1 VPNEENRVPDVTY
14 RPVSDVALLEIAH
27 PPVNALS
34 IQVREG
40 LVEGLR
46 RAASEPLVKAIVIA
60 GARGAFPAGAD
71 INEIIS
77 GLSHKSPI
85 IREVQARMEASDKP
99 IVAAIEGTA
108 LGGGFELA
116 LACHWRVCAR
126 SAKVGLP
133 EVKLGL
139 IPGAGGTQRFTRLAG
154 PEAALEAITSGAQ
167 IPAARALEIGVVD
180 ELADEAV
187 SAAIELARRVVRE
200 KRELRLASAVSDRIT
215 NIDPAVFAAFRARIA
230 LKARGQLAPWKAVD
244 AIEACCTRSKEEAF
258 RLEREWFNECRD
270 SPQRAALMHG
280 FFAEREARRIPDMP
294 PDVRALPIRTVG
306 IVGAGTMGGG
316 IAMSFAGAG
325 IPVTLVDVSQEAV
338 DRGLGT
344 IRRNYAGSVSRGS
357 LARERMDEL
366 LGRIHAATDYAA
378 LSRADLIIE
387 AAFEDLEVKR
397 EIFRKLDQVAAP
409 EAILATN
416 TSTLDIDAIAAATAR
431 PQNVVGTHFFS
442 PANVM
447 KLLENVRG
455 KRSSPQAIATVMQ
468 LGRRLGKVPVLA
480 GNRDG
485 FIGNRMLQ
493 FYSYEAEFLLE
504 EGATPEQIDRVVED
518 FGFAMGPL
526 AVRDLAGND
535 VGLLIRNSRKLP
547 ADERHSPILE
557 RLVAAGRLGQ
567 KSGRGFYRY
576 EGRAR
581 SADPQVLELIEAV
594 AAEQGITRRPLP
606 DSEILD
612 RLLHP
617 LVNEGAR
624 VLEEGIA
631 MRAGDIDVVFV
642 NGYGFPAYKGG
653 PMYWAE
659 QVGLDRII
667 ATMRRLARTNGSRW
681 QPAPLL
687 LRLAESGH
695 GWKSVAANTK
705 PEGAVHDRQG
715 H

>member
-1 VPNEENRVPDVTY
+1 MPPVSY
-14 RPVSDVALLEIAH
+14 RLESDVAVLEIDH

-34 IQVREG
+34 LQVREG

-46 RAASEPLVKAIVIA
+46 RAASEPAVKAIVIA
-60 GARGAFPAGAD
+60 GARRSFPAGAD

-99 IVAAIEGTA
+99 IVAAIEGIA

-154 PEAALEAITSGAQ
+154 PEAALEAITSGAH
-167 IPAARALEIGVVD
+167 IPAARALEIGLVD
-180 ELADEAV
+180 ELADDAV
-187 SAAIELARRVVRE
+187 AAAIELARRAVDRG
-200 KRELRLASAVSDRIT
+200 LRLASAATDRIT
-215 NIDPAVFAAFRARIA
+215 GVDPGIFAAFRERIA
-230 LKARGQLAPWKAVD
+230 AKARGQLAPWKAID
-244 AIEACCTRSKEEAF
+244 AIEACCMRSKDEAF

-270 SPQRAALMHG
+270 SPQRAALMHV
-280 FFAEREARRIPDMP
+280 FFAEREARRVPDISA
-294 PDVRALPIRTVG
+294 DVRPLPIRSAG

-344 IRRNYAGSVSRGS
+344 IRRNYASSVSRGS
-357 LARERMDEL
+357 LPRERMEEL
-366 LGRIHAATDYAA
+366 LRSISTATDYSA
-378 LSRADLIIE
+378 LASTDLIIE

-397 EIFRKLDQVAAP
+397 EIFRQLDRIAAP
-409 EAILATN
+409 AAILATN
-416 TSTLDIDAIAAATAR
+416 TSTLDIDAIAAATGR
-431 PQNVVGTHFFS
+431 PQSVVGTHFSS

-455 KRSSPQAIATVMQ
+455 ERSSAQAIATVMD

-480 GNRDG
+480 RNGDG

-504 EGATPEQIDRVVED
+504 EGATPEQLDRVIED

-535 VGLLIRNSRKLP
+535 VGLLIRRQRKPP
-547 ADERHSPILE
+547 ADERRSPILE

-567 KSGRGFYRY
+567 NAGKGFYRY
-576 EGRAR
+576 EGRTR
-581 SADPQVLELIEAV
+581 VADPQVMELIESV
-594 AAEQGITRRPLP
+594 AAEQGITRKPVP
-606 DSEILD
+606 DAEILD

-624 VLEEGIA
+624 VLQERVA
-631 MRAGDIDVVFV
+631 MRSGDIDVVFV

-659 QVGLDRII
+659 QVGFDRII
-667 ATMRRLARTNGSRW
+667 ATMRRLAPTHGSRW

-687 LRLAESGH
+687 LGLAESGQ
-695 GWKSVAANTK
+695 GWKSL
-705 PEGAVHDRQG
+705 R
-715 H
+715 

>member
-1 VPNEENRVPDVTY
+1 MTDVTY
-14 RPVSDVALLEIAH
+14 RLESDVAVLEIAH

-34 IQVREG
+34 LQVREG
-40 LVEGLR
+40 LVESLR
-46 RAASEPLVKAIVIA
+46 RASSAAAVKAIVIA
-60 GARGAFPAGAD
+60 GARGIFPAGAD

-154 PEAALEAITSGAQ
+154 PEAALEAITTGAH
-167 IPAARALEIGVVD
+167 ITAERALEIGVVD
-180 ELADEAV
+180 ELADDAV
-187 SAAIELARRVVRE
+187 SAAIELARRAVRE
-200 KRELRLASAVSDRIT
+200 GRELRLASELSERIA
-215 NIDPAVFAAFRARIA
+215 NVDPAIFAAFRTRIA
-230 LKARGQLAPWKAVD
+230 PKARGQLAPWKAID
-244 AIEACCTRSKEEAF
+244 AIEACCSCSKDEAF

-270 SPQRAALMHG
+270 SPQRAALMHV
-280 FFAEREARRIPDMP
+280 FFSEREARRVPDVP
-294 PDVRALPIRTVG
+294 PDVKPLPIRTMG

-325 IPVTLVDVSQEAV
+325 FPVMLVDVSQEALE
-338 DRGLGT
+338 RGLGT
-344 IRRNYAGSVSRGS
+344 IRRNYASSVSRGS
-357 LARERMDEL
+357 LSRERMDEL
-366 LGRIHAATDYAA
+366 LARIGSATDYAA
-378 LSRADLIIE
+378 LSGADLIIE
-387 AAFEDLEVKR
+387 AAFEDLDVKR
-397 EIFRKLDQVAAP
+397 DIFRKLDRIAAP
-409 EAILATN
+409 AAILATN
-416 TSTLDIDAIAAATAR
+416 TSSLDIDLIAAATSR
-431 PQNVVGTHFFS
+431 PQNVVGMHFFS

-455 KRSSPQAIATVMQ
+455 ERSSPQTIATVMD

-480 GNRDG
+480 GNSDG

-504 EGATPEQIDRVVED
+504 EGATPEQIDRVIED

-535 VGLLIRNSRKLP
+535 VGLLIRKQRNLP
-547 ADERHSPILE
+547 ADERRSPILE
-557 RLVAAGRLGQ
+557 KLVACGRLGQ
-567 KSGRGFYRY
+567 KTGKGFYRY
-576 EGRAR
+576 EGRTR
-581 SADPQVLELIEAV
+581 VADPQVLELIESL
-594 AAEQGITRRPLP
+594 AAQQGIMRRPIP
-606 DSEILD
+606 DGEILD

-631 MRAGDIDVVFV
+631 LRASDIDVVFV

-653 PMYWAE
+653 PMFWAE
-659 QVGLDRII
+659 KVGLDRII
-667 ATMRRLARTNGSRW
+667 ATMRRLAPAHGSRW

-687 LRLAESGH
+687 LRLAESGQ
-695 GWKSVAANTK
+695 GWKSL
-705 PEGAVHDRQG
+705 R
-715 H
+715 